1 MSSKKKPAQQKAI
14 AQALGATPKQAAT
27 KVDPAAEAKAKVDAE
42 AKMAADEERKMAIQ
56 GTETA
61 AQIAAREAMTIKNP
75 RKARPR
81 GQRSLISDSSLGAGS
96 TYGSTN
102 LG

>member
-1 MSSKKKPAQQKAI
+1 MTSSKKAAPKPA
-14 AQALGATPKQAAT
+14 ATPTPQ
-27 KVDPAAEAKAKVDAE
+27 KVITDPAPITKADLKTEDQLT
-42 AKMAADEERKMAIQ
+42 KQQAIQ

-61 AQIAAREAMTIKNP
+61 DQIAAREAQTIKNP

-81 GQRSLISDSSLGAGS
+81 GQRALISDSSLGLGAI
-96 TYGSTN
+96 YGSTN